1 MISFTITV
9 ADYASQGVIA
19 SILAKAFPDDPL
31 VGEEDTKDLRTNPA
45 MRDRVVELANEALTA
60 ELALGDNVQW
70 GIGPGQARSAEE
82 LLGAI
87 DRGTYEGGSS
97 GRQYMR
103 NNFVLVLMT
112 SIS

>member
-1 MISFTITV
+1 M
-9 ADYASQGVIA
+9 ADYASQGVVA

-31 VGEEDTKDLRTNPA
+31 VGEEDTKDLRANPI

-60 ELALGDNVQW
+60 DLALGDNVQW
-70 GIGPGQARSAEE
+70 GIGPGQARTAED
-82 LLGAI
+82 LLSAI

-103 NNFVLVLMT
+103 YDFVAILIKSLA
-112 SIS
+112 